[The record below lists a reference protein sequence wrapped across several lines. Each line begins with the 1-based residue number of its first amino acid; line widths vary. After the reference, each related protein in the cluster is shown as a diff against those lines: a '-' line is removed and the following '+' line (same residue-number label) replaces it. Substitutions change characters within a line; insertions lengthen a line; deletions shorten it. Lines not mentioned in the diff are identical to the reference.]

1 MLAMACSRRMSTAPQ
16 RAGRRVVRTSVAA
29 APRANAA
36 PPPDSELRER
46 ERERV
51 HVVYRSSAPLSR
63 LTSIKKIANLLGADA
78 IIGRDCLRL

>member
-36 PPPDSELRER
+36 PPPDELRER

-78 IIGRDCLRL
+78 IVGRDCLRL